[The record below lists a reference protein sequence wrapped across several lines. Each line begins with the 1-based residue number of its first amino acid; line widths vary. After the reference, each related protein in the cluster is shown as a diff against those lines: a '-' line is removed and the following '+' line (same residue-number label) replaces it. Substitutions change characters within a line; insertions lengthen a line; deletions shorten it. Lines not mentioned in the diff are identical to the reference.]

1 MMNINFPSDD
11 MVWAT
16 AATKNATT
24 WGHIDDHGMDTIAK
38 VMAGKKY
45 WVTMRPKRKQ
55 DESQGGSN
63 GDMGSIKA
71 FIDGWEPW
79 GAGELLWDHEAV
91 LLQAGDLL
99 YASLSSYKYL
109 MLNCP
114 QLHEA
119 EHHALCVDCRGLD
132 HHGPTSLSE
141 RKFTRNSLW
150 NRPYFCDELCSNE
163 YSPQQAVHNASTD
176 HGHVASEL

>member
-1 MMNINFPSDD
+1 MMNINFPGDD

-24 WGHIDDHGMDTIAK
+24 WGHINDHGMATIVK
-38 VMAGKKY
+38 VMTGKKY
-45 WVTMRPKRKQ
+45 WVTMHPKRKQ

-63 GDMGSIKA
+63 GDMGSIKV

-99 YASLSSYKYL
+99 YASLLSS
-109 MLNCP
+109 
-114 QLHEA
+114 
-119 EHHALCVDCRGLD
+119 
-132 HHGPTSLSE
+132 
-141 RKFTRNSLW
+141 
-150 NRPYFCDELCSNE
+150 
-163 YSPQQAVHNASTD
+163 
-176 HGHVASEL
+176 